1 MPRLHQVTAV
11 LQRIYS
17 FSGQLLKRLDSIRQ
31 ACQLMQ
37 RGGDERGIV
46 KALLKRISASEGENA
61 AKILADSIKSLELF
75 VGINVKEESD
85 NLQKV
90 RVQIEKFDQKRA
102 EAYL

>member
-1 MPRLHQVTAV
+1 
-11 LQRIYS
+11 
-17 FSGQLLKRLDSIRQ
+17 
-31 ACQLMQ
+31 
-37 RGGDERGIV
+37 V

-90 RVQIEKFDQKRA
+90 RV
-102 EAYL
+102 